1 MRILFVCTHNRC
13 RSILAE
19 ALANHFGRGYISA
32 ASAGSNASKEVHPL
46 TMLALKSR
54 GISVDGLHS
63 KSWYDL
69 EEFMPEVVIT
79 VCDNA
84 AGEACPLWLG
94 DALKIHWGLADPST
108 IEGDIDK
115 KLVAFDITMNT
126 LSQRLLGLAEL
137 LESDPGNDC
146 VREYLKSWQEVKTE

>member
-1 MRILFVCTHNRC
+1 M
-13 RSILAE
+13 
-19 ALANHFGRGYISA
+19 
-32 ASAGSNASKEVHPL
+32 
-46 TMLALKSR
+46 
-54 GISVDGLHS
+54 DGLHS

-115 KLVAFDITMNT
+115 KLAAFDITMNT